1 MSTYLKKAIK
11 SPETDERATQDIV
24 ERILKDVKQNGEK
37 AYLRHYG
44 SKFKNWNEKIILS
57 KDEIAERG
65 SVIPNRAKDDLKFAY
80 EQVYGFAVKQKE
92 SMSEFETELY
102 PGVTLGQRL
111 DPMQL
116 RRLLYSRRSICACC
130 FCHHEYRNRKSRRCS
145 LRCGGL
151 SIPRRPYHKPRH
163 SLCRFD
169 MQPGCF
175 YDDGRYSCHCYCS
188 AGVWPL
194 YR

>member
-11 SPETDERATQDIV
+11 SPETDERETQGIV

-80 EQVYGFAVKQKE
+80 E
-92 SMSEFETELY
+92 
-102 PGVTLGQRL
+102 
-111 DPMQL
+111 
-116 RRLLYSRRSICACC
+116 
-130 FCHHEYRNRKSRRCS
+130 
-145 LRCGGL
+145 
-151 SIPRRPYHKPRH
+151 
-163 SLCRFD
+163 
-169 MQPGCF
+169 
-175 YDDGRYSCHCYCS
+175 
-188 AGVWPL
+188 
-194 YR
+194 